1 MIAVDYSSQVK
12 GSYLSVNP
20 SIGMETENGA
30 TRHELQEKSSVLLKR
45 MSKLLSEVERNESKK
60 LKGFQESVEQVN
72 QRP

>member
-1 MIAVDYSSQVK
+1 
-12 GSYLSVNP
+12 
-20 SIGMETENGA
+20 METENGA

-45 MSKLLSEVERNESKK
+45 MSKLLSEVEKNESKK